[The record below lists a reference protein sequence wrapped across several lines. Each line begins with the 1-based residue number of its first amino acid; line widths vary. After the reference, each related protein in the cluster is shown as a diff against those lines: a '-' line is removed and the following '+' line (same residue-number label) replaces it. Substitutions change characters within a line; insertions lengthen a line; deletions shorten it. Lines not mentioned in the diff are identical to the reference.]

1 MSALQI
7 GIILII
13 SIAALIGIGAML
25 VYLTLQRL
33 IRSVIAPFH
42 EGYGQVLTQEIQRN
56 QLDPNLMDIKY
67 DKLFLKNSRN
77 QELTARLYLAQP
89 QTDRYLLF
97 LHGYHYPWVG
107 ALKYLPMLLEL
118 GFNVLVPDQ
127 QAHGES
133 QGDCITFGALESD
146 DALEWLEQIRRHAQT
161 MGFER
166 ARIGVMGESMG
177 AVTALM
183 TTAKANSTH
192 VPMVNKPLFCI
203 ADCPFSDWK
212 SILLRQAK
220 KRYSFNLSP
229 LLPMLRTI
237 IRKQT
242 GVELDEVSSVKAAAA
257 IRVPTLLFHG
267 TEDHLVP
274 AEMSQQIA
282 AANESN
288 ITLHLVDG
296 AHHMNCYTTNPQE
309 YRNQL
314 LRLLAQ
320 VPFESEATERYA
332 VYL

>member
-1 MSALQI
+1 MSAFQI
-7 GIILII
+7 GIIVII
-13 SIAALIGIGAML
+13 SIAALIGLGFIL
-25 VYLTLQRL
+25 LYLILQRL
-33 IRSVIAPFH
+33 IQAAIAPSH
-42 EGYGQVLTQEIQRN
+42 EGYGQVLTQEIKRN
-56 QLDPNLMDIKY
+56 QLDPNLMDLKY

-77 QELTARLYLAQP
+77 QELAARLYRTQP

-107 ALKYLPMLLEL
+107 ALKYLPMLLNL

-146 DALEWLEQIRRHAQT
+146 DALEWLEQIRRHAQSL
-161 MGFER
+161 GFER
-166 ARIGVMGESMG
+166 ARIGIMGESMG

-183 TTAKANSTH
+183 ATAKANSSD
-192 VPMVNKPLFCI
+192 VPLVNKPLFCI

-212 SILLRQAK
+212 IILLRQAK
-220 KRYSFNLSP
+220 KRYSINLSP
-229 LLPMLRTI
+229 LIPMVRVI

-242 GVELDEVSSVKAAAA
+242 GVELDDVSSIKAAAA

-274 AEMSQQIA
+274 AEMSKQIA
-282 AANESN
+282 AANSN
-288 ITLHLVDG
+288 ITLHLVEG

-309 YRNQL
+309 YRNQILKL
-314 LRLLAQ
+314 LSQ
-320 VPFESEATERYA
+320 VPFESESAEQYT
-332 VYL
+332 VYF

>member
-7 GIILII
+7 GIIVII
-13 SIAALIGIGAML
+13 SVAALIGIGVML
-25 VYLTLQRL
+25 LYLTLQRL
-33 IRSVIAPFH
+33 IRAAIAPSH
-42 EGYGQVLTQEIQRN
+42 EGYGQVLTQEIQRS
-56 QLDPNLMDIKY
+56 QLDPSMMDIKY
-67 DKLFLKNSRN
+67 DKLFLKNKRN
-77 QELTARLYLAQP
+77 QELAARLYLAQP

-107 ALKYLPMLLEL
+107 ALKYLPMLLGM

-146 DALEWLEQIRRHAQT
+146 DALEWLEQIRRHAQSL
-161 MGFER
+161 GFER
-166 ARIGVMGESMG
+166 AHIGMMGESMG

-183 TTAKANSTH
+183 ATAKANSAE
-192 VPMVNKPLFCI
+192 VPLVNKPLFCI

-220 KRYSFNLSP
+220 KRYSINLSP
-229 LLPMLRTI
+229 LIPMVRTI
-237 IRKQT
+237 IRRQT
-242 GVELDEVSSVKAAAA
+242 GVELDDVSSIKAAAA

-274 AEMSQQIA
+274 AEMSRQIA
-282 AANESN
+282 AANKSN
-288 ITLHLVDG
+288 LTLHLVEG
-296 AHHMNCYTTNPQE
+296 AHHMNCYTTDPQE
-309 YRNQL
+309 YRAQL
-314 LRLLAQ
+314 LKLFAK
-320 VPFESEATERYA
+320 VPFESEAAEQYA